1 MQRTISGKFPLAD
14 TQKWTA
20 MIIRVFAFSVYTLVT
35 LWYVEIPYFDLFGL
49 TWDVVVLV
57 SFFYQATLR
66 RGRIWCKQ
74 PVSLVRI

>member
-1 MQRTISGKFPLAD
+1 
-14 TQKWTA
+14 

-35 LWYVEIPYFDLFGL
+35 LWYVKILYFGLFGL
-49 TWDVVVLV
+49 TWDIVVLV

-66 RGRIWCKQ
+66 RGRIWYKQ